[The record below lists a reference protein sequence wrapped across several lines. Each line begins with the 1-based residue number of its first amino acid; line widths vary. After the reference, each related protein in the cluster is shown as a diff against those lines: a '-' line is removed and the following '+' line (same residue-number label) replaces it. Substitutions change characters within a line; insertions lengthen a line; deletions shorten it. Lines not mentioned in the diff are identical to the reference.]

1 MTSERWQSVL
11 LGAFGIGLFLVAW
24 EVIGTNRLA
33 GLTWPP
39 LSTVL
44 AFMFDSSR
52 AQLFGRAME
61 ASFSMVF
68 LGYATGALLGM
79 ALAGF
84 VSAVP
89 LFRPGL
95 DRLASVIHAIPAIA
109 LAPLFIVLLNREL
122 TGMAIAALNVFFILY
137 VSTTSGLN
145 NSTPAHRDL
154 FKVMGAGRA
163 TRLRRLDLPAALPSI
178 VSGMKYAVPAAF
190 IGAILGEWFGSSRGL
205 GLLMV
210 SAMQNFQI
218 PLLWS
223 AVLIASSASLLVFG
237 LMSLLEK
244 YVYGRYK

>member
-79 ALAGF
+79 ALA
-84 VSAVP
+84 
-89 LFRPGL
+89 
-95 DRLASVIHAIPAIA
+95 
-109 LAPLFIVLLNREL
+109 
-122 TGMAIAALNVFFILY
+122 TG
-137 VSTTSGLN
+137 
-145 NSTPAHRDL
+145 
-154 FKVMGAGRA
+154 
-163 TRLRRLDLPAALPSI
+163 
-178 VSGMKYAVPAAF
+178 
-190 IGAILGEWFGSSRGL
+190 
-205 GLLMV
+205 
-210 SAMQNFQI
+210 
-218 PLLWS
+218 
-223 AVLIASSASLLVFG
+223 
-237 LMSLLEK
+237 
-244 YVYGRYK
+244 